1 MNAGRLRTGRIIL
14 AVFLTL
20 SLSAGLLPVLRV
32 RAEETTFNVTIEGA
46 SYSQGGARSMLEM
59 INAFRQSSDA
69 WFYTDNT
76 KKEKTYAEGLGTLT
90 YD

>member
-46 SYSQGGARSMLEM
+46 SYS
-59 INAFRQSSDA
+59 
-69 WFYTDNT
+69 
-76 KKEKTYAEGLGTLT
+76 
-90 YD
+90 